1 MNIPIIT
8 LTSDFGTKDYF
19 VSAAKGRIYSELPNA
34 HVVDISH
41 KITPFS
47 INETAYVIKN
57 AYKHFPK
64 GTVHIIA
71 VDAEWS
77 IKNKHYVFIL
87 DEHYFV
93 CANNGIISLI
103 TSVLQPA
110 KVIEITLPRD
120 RENSYF
126 LENFI
131 SAACHIARGGSLSL
145 IGKETKEIKQLTE
158 ITPVINKDNNQIL
171 GNVIYIDNFGNLIT
185 NIEKELFI
193 RIGQGRKFE
202 LHARSYIFTKIFDRY
217 NEITNLEIPADK
229 RNDDGKRLAL
239 FNSDNYLE
247 IAVYKSNLKTVGG
260 ASSLLGLNY
269 RDTVTL
275 RFIDK

>member
-1 MNIPIIT
+1 MENPIIT

-19 VSAAKGRIYSELPNA
+19 VSAAKGRIYSALPTA

-64 GTVHIIA
+64 GSVHIIA

-77 IKNKHYVFIL
+77 IENKHYVFLL
-87 DEHYFV
+87 DDHYFV

-103 TSVLQPA
+103 TQTIQPK
-110 KVIEITLPRD
+110 KVIEITLPQNTED
-120 RENSYF
+120 GYF

-131 SAACHIARGGSLSL
+131 SAACHIARGGNLSV
-145 IGKETKEIKQLTE
+145 IGKETQDVKELIE
-158 ITPVINKDNNQIL
+158 IRPTINSDKNQII
-171 GNVIYIDNFGNLIT
+171 GNVVYIDNFGNIIT
-185 NIEKELFI
+185 NINKDLFKK
-193 RIGQGRKFE
+193 IGQGRKFE
-202 LHARSYIFTKIFDRY
+202 LHARGYIFTKIFDRY
-217 NEITNLEIPADK
+217 NEAENLEIPANK
-229 RNDDGKRLAL
+229 RMDDGKKLAL
-239 FNSDNYLE
+239 FNSDNDLE
-247 IAVYKSNLKTVGG
+247 IAVYKSNLKSVGG
-260 ASSLLGLNY
+260 ASSLLGLGY

-275 RFIDK
+275 RFL

>member
-1 MNIPIIT
+1 MNTPIIT

-34 HVVDISH
+34 HIVDISH

-47 INETAYVIKN
+47 ITETAYVIKN

-77 IKNKHYVFIL
+77 IENKHYVFLL
-87 DEHYFV
+87 DDHYFI

-103 TSVLQPA
+103 TSVIQPK

-120 RENSYF
+120 TENGYF

-131 SAACHIARGGSLSL
+131 SAACHISRGGSLSL
-145 IGKETKEIKQLTE
+145 IGKDTQNIKQLTE
-158 ITPVINKDNNQIL
+158 IVPVVNAEKNQII

-185 NIEKELFI
+185 NIEKNLI
-193 RIGQGRKFE
+193 KKIGQGRKFE
-202 LHARSYIFTKIFDRY
+202 LHIRAKVLTKIFNQY
-217 NEITNLEIPADK
+217 NEVVNLEIPIEK
-229 RNDDGKRLAL
+229 REDDGKLLAL
-239 FNSDNYLE
+239 YNSDNYLE
-247 IAVYKSNLKTVGG
+247 IAIYKSNLKSVGG

-269 RDTVTL
+269 RDSITL
-275 RFIDK
+275 RFL

>member
-1 MNIPIIT
+1 MNNPIIT

-19 VSAAKGRIYSELPNA
+19 VSAAKGRIYKELPNA

-77 IKNKHYVFIL
+77 IENKHYVFLL
-87 DEHYFV
+87 DDHYFI

-103 TSVLQPA
+103 TRVLQPK
-110 KVIEITLPRD
+110 KVIEITLPRNT
-120 RENSYF
+120 ENSYF

-131 SAACHIARGGSLSL
+131 SAACHISRGGSLNL
-145 IGKETKEIKQLTE
+145 IGKDTNNVKQLTE
-158 ITPVINKDNNQIL
+158 ITPVVNKEKNQII
-171 GNVIYIDNFGNLIT
+171 GNVIYIDNFGNIIT
-185 NIEKELFI
+185 NIEKDLFK

-202 LHARSYIFTKIFDRY
+202 LHARSYIFTKIQDRY
-217 NEITNLEIPADK
+217 NEIANLEIAFEK

-269 RDTVTL
+269 RDSVTL
-275 RFIDK
+275 RFFD

>member
-1 MNIPIIT
+1 MQNPIIT

-34 HVVDISH
+34 HVVDITH

-77 IKNKHYVFIL
+77 VENRHYVFLL
-87 DEHYFV
+87 DDHYFI

-103 TSVLQPA
+103 TSVLQP
-110 KVIEITLPRD
+110 KKIIEISIPSNKTT
-120 RENSYF
+120 NYF

-131 SAACHIARGGSLSL
+131 RAACHIARGGNLNF
-145 IGKETKEIKQLTE
+145 IGKETNQIKHLTE
-158 ITPVINKDNNQIL
+158 VIPVVNQEKNQII

-185 NIEKELFI
+185 NIEKDLFK

-217 NEITNLEIPADK
+217 NEIVNLDIPVEE

-239 FNSDNYLE
+239 FNTDNYLE
-247 IAVYKSNLKTVGG
+247 IAIYKSNLKTVGG

-275 RFIDK
+275 RFIE

>member
-1 MNIPIIT
+1 MENPIIT

-34 HVVDISH
+34 HIVDISH

-47 INETAYVIKN
+47 INEAAYVIKN

-77 IKNKHYVFIL
+77 IENKHYVFLL
-87 DEHYFV
+87 DDHYFV

-103 TSVLQPA
+103 TSVLQPKA
-110 KVIEITLPRD
+110 VVEITLPRD
-120 RENSYF
+120 IENSYF
-126 LENFI
+126 LQNFI

-145 IGKETKEIKQLTE
+145 IGKKTDKIKLLTE
-158 ITPVINKDNNQIL
+158 IKPKVNIEKNQII
-171 GNVIYIDNFGNLIT
+171 GNVIYIDNFGNVIT
-185 NIEKELFI
+185 NIDRDLFKK
-193 RIGQGRKFE
+193 IGQGRKFE
-202 LHARSYIFTKIFDRY
+202 LHARTIFTKIFNKY
-217 NEITNLEIPADK
+217 NEIVNLEIEKEK
-229 RNDDGKRLAL
+229 RMNDGKKLAL
-239 FNSDNYLE
+239 FNSDDYLE
-247 IAVYKSNLKTVGG
+247 IAIYKSNLKSVGG
-260 ASSLLGLNY
+260 ASSLLGLGY

-275 RFIDK
+275 RFL

>member
-1 MNIPIIT
+1 MNSPIIT

-34 HVVDISH
+34 HVIDISH

-47 INETAYVIKN
+47 ITETAYIIKN

-77 IKNKHYVFIL
+77 IEKKHYIFLL
-87 DEHYFV
+87 DNHYFI

-103 TSVLQPA
+103 TSVLKPD
-110 KVIEITLPRD
+110 KVIEIKLPRD
-120 RENSYF
+120 YENSYF

-131 SAACHIARGGSLSL
+131 SAACHISRGGSLSVL
-145 IGKETKEIKQLTE
+145 GKETNNIKYLTE
-158 ITPVINKDNNQIL
+158 ITPVINAEKNQII
-171 GNVIYIDNFGNLIT
+171 GNIIYIDNFGNLIT
-185 NIEKELFI
+185 NIEKELLKK
-193 RIGQGRKFE
+193 IGQGRKFE
-202 LHARSYIFTKIFDRY
+202 LHVRSKILTKIFNQY
-217 NEITNLEIPADK
+217 NEIVNFEISNKK
-229 RNDDGKRLAL
+229 RENDGKLLAL

-247 IAVYKSNLKTVGG
+247 IAIYKSNLTTVGG
-260 ASSLLGLNY
+260 ASTLLGLDY
-269 RDTVTL
+269 RDSITV
-275 RFIDK
+275 RFK